1 MAAYRT
7 LAQMRWSDMDALGHV
22 HNATFLQYFELA
34 RARLVFEL
42 MGVPHRSDASL
53 VVGRHEIDYLIPLV
67 YRPEPIAVDTAVRR
81 IGTSSFTLAGEVREP
96 DGDAVYAR
104 IVTVIVAIDV
114 RTGAPVPLSETV
126 RSALGEYRE
135 ADPVQAGGAP

>member
-1 MAAYRT
+1 MAPYRT

-42 MGVPHRSDASL
+42 LEVQHRTDAAL
-53 VVGRHEIDYLIPLV
+53 VVGRHEIDYLRPLV
-67 YRPEPIAVDTAVRR
+67 YRPEPVAVDTAVRR
-81 IGTSSFTLAGEVREP
+81 IGTTSFTLAAEVREP
-96 DGDAVYAR
+96 EGDAAPYAR

-114 RTGAPVPLSETV
+114 GTGAPVPISDSI
-126 RSALGEYRE
+126 RSALGEYAE
-135 ADPVQAGGAP
+135 LPG